1 MSNPSF
7 SNIDRWL
14 FELMEGNL
22 TPEQEAQ
29 LEAFLLQH
37 PELDLDKDMW
47 EMAKVDQQE
56 FVYPNQR
63 KLERRRPIGL
73 YMSMGF
79 ASIAVFLGIGVYTIF
94 GNSVGQFGSDKDLV
108 SATTFNDQSKK
119 ASFQRAAQSIKT
131 SLLNTRVSESSKAD
145 SKGAAE
151 QEAARKSTYITSG
164 STETSMLDDQQSPQ
178 RIKASNNTLAS
189 IDLAEV
195 PRERRSDSNP
205 EVQNQEDDFAA
216 NLASEQTL
224 KDSETG
230 SLTKLQTEE
239 PKEIKTN
246 ISNKELVSESEPT
259 TYKNTFAKS
268 EYKVSLGSRLNRM
281 GRSIQRMMDNPV
293 ALKNMKDPYYHV
305 PGLQAMDVNFGAVG
319 TLLATRV
326 QTVSRAQWLGKENQQ
341 LMNQISIDGYSYGMR
356 GGLGFELN
364 HNYYGTG
371 GIQNYNAALIYSP
384 KFSVARNVVVEPSIR
399 FKMGTKKLNSDQ
411 IQTGTSVEYERMNV
425 DQFYNDGT
433 TPIGQTLW
441 YKDLGAG
448 LMVNT
453 KWFFVGVQAD
463 NLFQHYDNI
472 YSSDLSNPKKAA
484 THFIGTIGTDYESS
498 RENLSV
504 SPYIVY
510 QNQGKLSEGWLG
522 VNFRYHWL
530 TIGGAV
536 SSDLEPAASLGLK
549 FDHFMITY
557 NADYTRSQM
566 LNSSSLSHQV
576 TIRFL
581 SKPSRV
587 GQRLLN
593 Q

>member
-37 PELDLDKDMW
+37 PELDLDRDMW
-47 EMAKVDQQE
+47 EMAKVEQE
-56 FVYPNQR
+56 EFTYPNQ
-63 KLERRRPIGL
+63 KQLEKRRPVGL

-79 ASIAVFLGIGVYTIF
+79 ASIAIFIGF
-94 GNSVGQFGSDKDLV
+94 GLFSILEYSSNSFGS
-108 SATTFNDQSKK
+108 SESQISSSSYNEQSKK
-119 ASFQRAAQSIKT
+119 ATIQRAANSIKHSILKAQNQE
-131 SLLNTRVSESSKAD
+131 SLNPVVHTDKDVAAFNKPNYVSENQSEKSLKQAVQNESIATPKSSLQVSTISFDNLKDYTVANENAMVENSNDNHSDLNNAD
-145 SKGAAE
+145 SK
-151 QEAARKSTYITSG
+151 T
-164 STETSMLDDQQSPQ
+164 
-178 RIKASNNTLAS
+178 AS
-189 IDLAEV
+189 D
-195 PRERRSDSNP
+195 
-205 EVQNQEDDFAA
+205 
-216 NLASEQTL
+216 NLTA
-224 KDSETG
+224 
-230 SLTKLQTEE
+230 LQTEE
-239 PKEIKTN
+239 VKAILIQHDT
-246 ISNKELVSESEPT
+246 KELVVDEKASVHR
-259 TYKNTFAKS
+259 NTFAKS
-268 EYKVSLGSRLNRM
+268 DYKLSFGSRINRM

-319 TLLATRV
+319 TMLATRV
-326 QTVSRAQWLGKENQQ
+326 QTVSRAQWLDKENQQ
-341 LMNQISIDGYSYGMR
+341 FLNQISIDGYSYGMR
-356 GGLGFELN
+356 GGLGFQLN
-364 HNYYGTG
+364 HNFYGTG
-371 GIQNYNAALIYSP
+371 GIQNYNAAVIYSP
-384 KFSVARNVVVEPSIR
+384 KFSVGRNVVVEPSLR
-399 FKMGTKKLNSDQ
+399 FKMGTKKLYSEH
-411 IQTGTSVEYERMNV
+411 IQTGSAVEYDRLNV
-425 DQFYNDGT
+425 EQFYNDGS

-453 KWFFVGVQAD
+453 KWFFIGVQAD
-463 NLFQHYDNI
+463 NLLRHYDNI
-472 YSSDLSNPKKAA
+472 YSSDLSNPKKAES
-484 THFIGTIGTDYESS
+484 HFIGTIGTDYEST
-498 RENLSV
+498 RENLCV

-510 QNQGKLSEGWLG
+510 QNKGKLSEGWLG

-530 TIGGAV
+530 TIGGAI
-536 SSDLEPAASLGLK
+536 SSDLEPAASIGLK

-566 LNSSSLSHQV
+566 LNAASLSHQV